1 MTEGD
6 DPWTPFQ
13 ISLLMVATNL
23 AIVCVVCL
31 MLNALRPYITTN
43 ESQMPV
49 TDLALPRIPA
59 GN

>member
-6 DPWTPFQ
+6 DPWTPLQ

-23 AIVCVVCL
+23 AI
-31 MLNALRPYITTN
+31 YITTN
-43 ESQMPV
+43 ELQMPV

-59 GN
+59 GKLKLAA